1 LSNNKILLERFKKIY
16 EEGTNYKVSWSK
28 VDEAGN
34 LTVGIVNAAG
44 EELFRLTVKEYPNGE
59 VYWY

>member
-1 LSNNKILLERFKKIY
+1 MSDLLERFKKIY
-16 EEGTNYKVSWSK
+16 EEGTSYKVSWSK

-44 EELFRLTVKEYPNGE
+44 EEQFYLNVREYPTG
-59 VYWY
+59 VIYWY